1 MAEPER
7 AYERRVRAAMMLL
20 LEPPREQRAART
32 VLIIETNSFVVDV
45 VESALKPLRASLVHA
60 ADADSAIALA
70 RVVRPA
76 LIMME
81 VALPS
86 VSAYE
91 LLARLRRDPDVSDV
105 PVIALTA
112 RPLSE
117 ERLYLEHAGFAAC
130 LGKPLDL
137 PSLLAAVQRHL

>member
-20 LEPPREQRAART
+20 REPPRERRAART
-32 VLIIETNSFVVDV
+32 VLVVETNSFVVDV
-45 VESALKPLRASLVHA
+45 IESALKPLRASLVHA
-60 ADADSAIALA
+60 ASAESALALA
-70 RVVRPA
+70 RITKPVLV
-76 LIMME
+76 IME
-81 VALPS
+81 VSLPGASGYDALS
-86 VSAYE
+86 
-91 LLARLRRDPDVSDV
+91 LLKGEPGLSDV

-137 PSLLAAVQRHL
+137 QALLAAVQRHL